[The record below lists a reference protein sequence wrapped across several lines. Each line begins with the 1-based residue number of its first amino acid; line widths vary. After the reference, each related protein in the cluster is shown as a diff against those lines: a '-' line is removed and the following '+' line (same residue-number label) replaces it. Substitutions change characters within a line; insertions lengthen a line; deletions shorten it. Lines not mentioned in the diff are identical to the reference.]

1 MNFLSVINN
10 LDVPDL
16 KDVLQYDKTTKQLT
30 FISPEDG
37 TKHTCYVNSMQ
48 ALVNFCREY
57 VAPVMIVI
65 LGGKNID
72 NVVTAVIIFLLVTG
86 DYANMVADIL
96 KLAIVDDVP
105 DFNMSYTYWLKAA
118 VNAVQVLDTLE
129 QIEGLWNFMLQ
140 IKSVGEG
147 GSFELHIEPG
157 QPAHINW
164 GDGEFSESV
173 DGSDVS
179 HIYNKVG
186 NYTISYKGKALP
198 EPNKTVGSVINVTYS
213 MDDFTFWTHQSLN

>member
-1 MNFLSVINN
+1 MNFLSVINS
-10 LDVPDL
+10 LDMSDL

-30 FISPEDG
+30 FIDPEDG

-48 ALVNFCREY
+48 ALVNFIKEY
-57 VAPVMIVI
+57 VVPVMS
-65 LGGKNID
+65 GGDD
-72 NVVTAVIIFLLVTG
+72 NVSAAFGIFNLVIGEYYELIKQYINLPISESGFPLSSS
-86 DYANMVADIL
+86 
-96 KLAIVDDVP
+96 
-105 DFNMSYTYWLKAA
+105 SYTYWLKAS

-129 QIEGLWNFMLQ
+129 QTEGLWNFMLQ

-179 HIYNKVG
+179 HTYNKVG
-186 NYTISYKGKALP
+186 NYTVTYEGKALP
-198 EPNKTVGSVINVTYS
+198 EPNKTVGSVINTTYS
-213 MDDFTFWTHQSLN
+213 MDDFTFWTHQSLED